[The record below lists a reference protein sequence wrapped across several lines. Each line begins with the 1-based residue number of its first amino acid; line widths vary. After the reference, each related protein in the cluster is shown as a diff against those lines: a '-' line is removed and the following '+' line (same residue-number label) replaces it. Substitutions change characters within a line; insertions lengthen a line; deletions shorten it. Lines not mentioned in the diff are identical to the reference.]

1 VICELCD
8 NPKIPCF
15 LSLYY
20 PTGTIRQRSFE
31 LGALLPL
38 FQNLGVPFS
47 QAESGPVLAK
57 ASEHRE
63 EDESQKA
70 TSPFMEGDEEQGE
83 VKDGSNCDFAVPIR
97 GPRRTQTSPV
107 MIEVQRRG
115 PDPSR
120 ALRFRL
126 WRSVMSP

>member
-1 VICELCD
+1 MCD

-15 LSLYY
+15 LALYHS
-20 PTGTIRQRSFE
+20 TGTIRQRSFE

-47 QAESGPVLAK
+47 QAEFGPVLAK
-57 ASEHRE
+57 ASTEDRE

-70 TSPFMEGDEEQGE
+70 TSPFMEDDEEQGE

-97 GPRRTQTSPV
+97 GPRRTQTS
-107 MIEVQRRG
+107 
-115 PDPSR
+115 
-120 ALRFRL
+120 
-126 WRSVMSP
+126 RS